1 MERMNHIKQGL
12 IRNSIQKR
20 GNACVRSS
28 HKMEYIV
35 VNFLAVANSRFF

>member
-1 MERMNHIKQGL
+1 MEQMNHIKQGL